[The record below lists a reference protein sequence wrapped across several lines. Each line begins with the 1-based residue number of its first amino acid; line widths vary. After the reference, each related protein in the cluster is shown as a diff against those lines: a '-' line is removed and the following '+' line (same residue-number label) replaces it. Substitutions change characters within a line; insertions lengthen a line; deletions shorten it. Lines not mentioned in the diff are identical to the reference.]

1 MARLGRLTALA
12 ALTLMSAALAR
23 AFAVEAGAPVAVAAR
38 FTQDQ
43 GGAKLVFDLSRTVE
57 ASASALASPERIV
70 VDMPEVSFRLDP
82 GVGRVGGLRDD
93 SLVKDFRFGL
103 FAAGKSRIVIDLAR
117 AACPAGIST
126 RPIVDGAPA
135 ARLTIELK
143 PCDPAAFAAL
153 VRSPAA
159 AAASA
164 PDAPVLAQPP
174 VIVLDPGHGGIDGG
188 ANGLGGVQ
196 EKTLVYEFCAELK
209 RQLDATKRYRVIM
222 TRDGDQYVDLDDR
235 VDIARGAN
243 ASLFISVHA
252 DTLSEDAA
260 VSGSTVY
267 TAADRASD
275 AEAARIAA
283 RENAA
288 DNAPGRRKRLDDPGV
303 ADILFDLKRRETRTY
318 AHLFSRGLVDTLRGA
333 AKLNHNPER
342 SAGFV
347 VLKAPEFPSVLVEL
361 GYLSNP
367 QDVQSLT
374 SPDWR
379 AKAAGAMA
387 NAIDAF
393 FSATEKPASVP
404 SGDPGIAL
412 SGPQP
417 VAPPGH

>member
-1 MARLGRLTALA
+1 
-12 ALTLMSAALAR
+12 
-23 AFAVEAGAPVAVAAR
+23 
-38 FTQDQ
+38 
-43 GGAKLVFDLSRTVE
+43 
-57 ASASALASPERIV
+57 
-70 VDMPEVSFRLDP
+70 MPEVSFRLDP
-82 GVGRVGGLRDD
+82 AVGRVGGLRDD
-93 SLVKDFRFGL
+93 PLVKDFRFGL

-117 AACPAGIST
+117 AACPAGVSS

-159 AAASA
+159 ASRERARA
-164 PDAPVLAQPP
+164 PALARPP
-174 VIVLDPGHGGIDGG
+174 AIVLDPGHGGVDGG

-209 RQLDATKRYRVIM
+209 RQLEATRRYRVIM

-235 VDIARGAN
+235 VDIARAAN

-267 TAADRASD
+267 TVADRASD

-288 DNAPGRRKRLDDPGV
+288 DNGAGGRKRLDDPGV

-318 AHLFSRGLVDTLRGA
+318 AHLFSRGLVDNLRGA
-333 AKLNHNPER
+333 SEAQPQPGTLGGLRRSEGPGIPLSPGRARLSLEPSRRAVPDLFGLAGQNGGGDGRAPSTPSFPQPRSRQASRRAIQASPCLAHNPSR
-342 SAGFV
+342 
-347 VLKAPEFPSVLVEL
+347 
-361 GYLSNP
+361 
-367 QDVQSLT
+367 
-374 SPDWR
+374 R
-379 AKAAGAMA
+379 R
-387 NAIDAF
+387 AIDACARWARWAIGVRGQA
-393 FSATEKPASVP
+393 SAHRSYIRRSRERNRA
-404 SGDPGIAL
+404 G
-412 SGPQP
+412 
-417 VAPPGH
+417 PPGSISSRIGAANGRAADRPRKLRAFGRRN

>member
-1 MARLGRLTALA
+1 MARKARLAALA
-12 ALTLMSAALAR
+12 ASVLAATPAQR
-23 AFAVEAGAPVAVAAR
+23 AFAGDAGAPVAVAAR
-38 FTQDQ
+38 LSQDQ
-43 GGAKLVFDLSRTVE
+43 GGAKLVFDLSRTVA
-57 ASASALASPERIV
+57 ASASALASPDRIV
-70 VDMPEVSFRLDP
+70 VDMPEVYFQLDP
-82 GVGRVGGLRDD
+82 SVGRVGALRDD
-93 SLVKDFRFGL
+93 SLIKGFRFGVL
-103 FAAGKSRIVIDLAR
+103 AAGKSRIVINLAR
-117 AACPAGIST
+117 AACPADVST
-126 RPIVDGAPA
+126 RPIIDGAPA

-143 PCDPAAFAAL
+143 PCDPSAFAAL
-153 VRSPAA
+153 VRSPAVPT
-159 AAASA
+159 ASA
-164 PDAPVLAQPP
+164 PDAPALAQPR

-209 RQLDATKRYRVIM
+209 RQLDAAKRYKVLM
-222 TRDGDQYVDLDDR
+222 TRGGDQYVDLEDR
-235 VDIARGAN
+235 VDIARAAN

-252 DTLSEDAA
+252 DTLSEDAD

-267 TAADRASD
+267 TVADRASD

-288 DNAPGRRKRLDDPGV
+288 DRVPGGRKRLDDPGV

-318 AHLFSRGLVDTLRGA
+318 AHIFSRGLVDNLRGA

-379 AKAAGAMA
+379 ARAAGAMV

-393 FSATEKPASVP
+393 FSGTEKPATAP
-404 SGDPGIAL
+404 SGEPGIAL
-412 SGPQP
+412 SGGRAA
-417 VAPPGH
+417 APPGH